1 MPDYPSRNRRLNES
15 FNHNYKIKVASKY
28 CNKFNLKL
36 NLQSATKKK
45 KELEEFWDKSEKAV
59 GKTHGRKEN
68 TKN

>member
-15 FNHNYKIKVASKY
+15 FNRNYKIKVASKY

-45 KELEEFWDKSEKAV
+45 GVRGIL
-59 GKTHGRKEN
+59 GQIRKGSG
-68 TKN
+68 